1 VPPVHY
7 TRRSFLET
15 TTSTLVALG
24 ALPSVLARDPY
35 APWVPRPGP
44 ATGTPGAVRVR
55 GVVRARGR
63 GVAGVALSDGL
74 RVVSTGRDGRF
85 ELVSDTGREFVS
97 LSLPSGYAVPTSA
110 TGTARLHRPFAP
122 DARGEMSAAFDLTP
136 LADGRADARHA
147 CLLLADVQTQD
158 EQEMRWFHEQTVPD
172 VLETIAR
179 LDRETFGIACGDIM
193 YDKLEFYPDYER
205 GVKGMGVP
213 FFQVVGNH
221 DLDLD
226 GRTDEASTATFAR
239 HFGPGHY
246 SFDRGEVHYA
256 VLDDVFWH
264 GAGYFGYVGADQL
277 AWLTADLAR
286 VERGRTVI
294 VALHIPVLGSRH
306 VRDGQESPGTSTS
319 VNNREA
325 LYRLLEPY
333 RAHILSGHM
342 HEHEHVFEQG
352 THELVSGTVCGAWWS
367 GPICADGTPNGYTV
381 LEVDGSSVT
390 WRYKC
395 TGHPAEHQIRP
406 YPRGADPQSPHEIVA
421 NVWDWDPEWT
431 VTWYENGEPRGPMAR
446 RVGRDPRSVELH
458 TGPSLPPRR
467 KWVEPYP
474 TAHLFYAP
482 AAAGARALRVEARD
496 RFGRTYSAEVPA
508 RG

>member
-1 VPPVHY
+1 LRPVHY
-7 TRRSFLET
+7 TRRAFLET
-15 TTSTLVALG
+15 AATSLVALG
-24 ALPSVLARDPY
+24 ALPPVLARDPY
-35 APWVPRPGP
+35 SPWMPWQAP
-44 ATGTPGAVRVR
+44 APGAVRVR

-74 RVVSTGRDGRF
+74 RVVETRRDGRF
-85 ELVSDTGREFVS
+85 ELVTDTGREFVS
-97 LSLPSGYAVPTSA
+97 LSLPSGYTLPTSA
-110 TGTARLHRPFAP
+110 TGTARLYRPIAP

-136 LADGRADARHA
+136 LPDGRSDTRHA

-158 EQEMRWFHEQTVPD
+158 AQEVRWFHEQAVPD
-172 VLETIAR
+172 VRATVAA

-193 YDKLEFYPDYER
+193 FDNLEFYPDYER
-205 GVKGMGVP
+205 GVQTMGVP

-221 DLDLD
+221 DLDRD

-239 HFGPGHY
+239 YFGPGHY
-246 SFDRGEVHYA
+246 SFDRGEVHYV

-264 GAGYFGYVGADQL
+264 GAGYFGYLGADQL
-277 AWLTADLAR
+277 AWLAADLAR

-306 VRDGQESPGTSTS
+306 VRDGQRSPGVSIS

-333 RAHILSGHM
+333 RAHILSGHT
-342 HEHEHVFEQG
+342 HEQEHVFEQG
-352 THELVSGTVCGAWWS
+352 SHELVSGTVCGAWWS

-381 LEVDGSSVT
+381 LEVDGASVT

-395 TGHPAEHQIRP
+395 TGHPAEHQIRA
-406 YPRGADPQSPHEIVA
+406 YPRGADPRAPREIVA

-446 RVGRDPRSVELH
+446 RVGHDPLSVELH
-458 TGPSLPPRR
+458 AGPTLPPRR
-467 KWVEPYP
+467 TWVEPYP

-482 AAAGARALRVEARD
+482 AGADARVRVEARD
-496 RFGRTYSAEVPA
+496 RFGRTYTAEM